1 LNRSVKSSSNIEL
14 SNGIEVDGKVSSSS
28 HVTLSNNVIV
38 HEKIDSS
45 SKITLF
51 EGVKV
56 DGKLAA
62 RGSIDLRNGVSVGD
76 KVDGK
81 LVPCSI
87 DASARKISPEPET
100 LRTLIDIT
108 QLAALLL

>member
-1 LNRSVKSSSNIEL
+1 MNRSVKSSSNIEL

-38 HEKIDSS
+38 HEKINSS

-62 RGSIDLRNGVSVGD
+62 RGSIDCGMASVLGTKLMVSWF
-76 KVDGK
+76 
-81 LVPCSI
+81 LVVSMLPHAKYLPSQ
-87 DASARKISPEPET
+87 RF
-100 LRTLIDIT
+100 
-108 QLAALLL
+108 